1 MSSTHGCYTILHHAT
16 TCYNMLQHA
25 TAATQH
31 INVNLCSLLLRMH
44 THKNMP
50 CNIYSMFIILCAT
63 PCIKR
68 DLKGR
73 KADKKEES
81 SLEKDVKNRMR
92 EKERK
97 ILGGSLEKVFIP
109 SYWVKRQTA
118 RQTNKHSAINEAEV
132 LGQVAEP
139 DGMQSKVEMETSRVK
154 FLGAWRSFC
163 DLKAKTGIV

>member
-1 MSSTHGCYTILHHAT
+1 
-16 TCYNMLQHA
+16 
-25 TAATQH
+25 
-31 INVNLCSLLLRMH
+31 
-44 THKNMP
+44 MP

-109 SYWVKRQTA
+109 SY
-118 RQTNKHSAINEAEV
+118 
-132 LGQVAEP
+132 
-139 DGMQSKVEMETSRVK
+139 
-154 FLGAWRSFC
+154 
-163 DLKAKTGIV
+163 